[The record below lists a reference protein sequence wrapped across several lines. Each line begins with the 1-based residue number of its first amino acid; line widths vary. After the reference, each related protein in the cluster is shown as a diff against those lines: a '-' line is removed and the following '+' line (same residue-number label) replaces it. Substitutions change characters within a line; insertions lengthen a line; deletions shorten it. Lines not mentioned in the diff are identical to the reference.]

1 MHRYARY
8 RLCRFHPFWYKARS
22 GKTQEQLRAQTR
34 WGGEAELTNTKNDRM
49 CADSHGVSCENG
61 WEKRLTS
68 LATPNWRNAA
78 KPKDRA
84 FRPSLSK
91 RTWRVLPS
99 NVTDVLWLETHLF
112 KTYRHRNTKKNNHEL
127 KLKIEIDF
135 QLHQSRIGSASVR
148 IGTTWHYLALLST
161 TWHTIFLG
169 SNSHMILCVK
179 HVRIAPL
186 CTWLLP
192 RLNLLPRQNL
202 PTATPKPTYC
212 HG

>member
-1 MHRYARY
+1 MVTGTMHRYARY
-8 RLCRFHPFWYKARS
+8 RLWLCRFPPSWYKARS
-22 GKTQEQLRAQTR
+22 GKTREQLRAQTR
-34 WGGEAELTNTKNDRM
+34 WGGEAELTKTKNDRI

-148 IGTTWHYLALLST
+148 IGTTWHYLALLGT
-161 TWHTIFLG
+161 T
-169 SNSHMILCVK
+169 
-179 HVRIAPL
+179 
-186 CTWLLP
+186 
-192 RLNLLPRQNL
+192 
-202 PTATPKPTYC
+202 
-212 HG
+212 